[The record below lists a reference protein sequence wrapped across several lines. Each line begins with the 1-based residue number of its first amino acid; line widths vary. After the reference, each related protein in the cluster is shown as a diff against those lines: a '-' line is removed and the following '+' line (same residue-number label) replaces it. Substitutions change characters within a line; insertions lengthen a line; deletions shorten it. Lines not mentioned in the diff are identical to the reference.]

1 MLPHA
6 HAFLSVA
13 CVAVA
18 ALSLACSTVK
28 VTTDFDP
35 DVDFTRYQSFAWLD
49 PPLRETPK
57 SETKQGAD
65 PLLVNTLVDQ
75 RVRSAVES
83 ALILRGYRRVDDP
96 KQADFQLR
104 YSFYTQEVIQDDPVY
119 ISGGYGWGWGPYPY
133 YGSGVAYG
141 GGVSSYQRGTLILD
155 VISPETERI
164 TWRGWAPSKTKD
176 GYIDEERIVRTVD
189 ALVEKFPPTRGLAA
203 YPEE

>member
-1 MLPHA
+1 MRPHSRALLPVTMLIG
-6 HAFLSVA
+6 
-13 CVAVA
+13 CW
-18 ALSLACSTVK
+18 LSLACSTVR

-49 PPLRETPK
+49 PPMRETPK
-57 SETKQGAD
+57 TETKQGAD

-104 YSFYTQEVIQDDPVY
+104 YSFYTQEVLQDDPVY
-119 ISGGYGWGWGPYPY
+119 ISGGYGWGRYPY
-133 YGSGVAYG
+133 YGTGIVYG
-141 GGVSSYQRGTLILD
+141 GGTSSYQRGTLILD
-155 VISPETERI
+155 VISPETQRI

-189 ALVEKFPPTRGLAA
+189 AIVEEFPPTRGLAA